1 MTRDLHIFVLR
12 HAERAD
18 SLPTEQ
24 RPEYSISFDPPLTDV
39 GKRQAA
45 IAVKAILDNIPASAS
60 VHLVSS
66 PFLRCI
72 QTALPLAKALNL
84 PIVVDEVFGEYITQS
99 EFESDPFDHL
109 SYKADPDFPS
119 LVDGVKLIESRHI
132 LRPMYP
138 ENFTRAEA
146 RVKVGLDYYLPR
158 VRQEV
163 LVIVSH
169 LFIVDT
175 ITVLMGGKSMGD
187 THDFTLLSEA
197 KHENGVFTVL
207 KNGNIEHLRPYP
219 EIFPISH

>member
-1 MTRDLHIFVLR
+1 MTKDLHIFVLR

-24 RPEYSISFDPPLTDV
+24 RPEYSISFDPPLTDD
-39 GKRQAA
+39 GIRQAEVA
-45 IAVKAILDNIPASAS
+45 AKHILDSMPQSTS

-84 PIVVDEVFGEYITQS
+84 PIIVDEVFGEYITQS
-99 EFESDPFDHL
+99 EFEQDPFDHL
-109 SYKADPDFPS
+109 SYKADPNFAD
-119 LVDGVKLIESRHI
+119 LVDGVKIIESRHI
-132 LRPMYP
+132 LRPMHP

-146 RVKVGLDYYLPR
+146 RIKIGLDYYLPR

-163 LVIVSH
+163 LIIVSH
-169 LFIVDT
+169 LFVVDT

-197 KHENGVFTVL
+197 KYENGVFSVI
-207 KNGNIEHLRPYP
+207 KNGNTEHLRAFPDIYP
-219 EIFPISH
+219 KPH